1 LGFKLTHVCAT
12 LVIAENDPVKPPK
25 KDYMMTELLKNKR
38 AVITGAAKGNGR
50 AIAEAMLQEGA
61 NVSLIGLTNA
71 IEETVSDLQMKFPKS
86 DISGHMAD
94 ISDSRKIRQ
103 VVEGVLSVSGR
114 IDILVNNAGIY
125 PMVPFSEIS
134 EAIRD
139 RVLDVNIKGTWNC
152 TQCIIPGMLKQGYG
166 KVINISSVT
175 GPFVAAQGSTIYS
188 ITKAAINGFTR
199 ALAIELAGSGINI
212 NTICPG
218 YVDTP
223 GIRSVA
229 ASFGE
234 NPDNFIDM
242 LAKSVP
248 AKRVASTVDI
258 AHLAVFLASAKS
270 DYIHGAEI
278 VIDGGNIIQEEKSV
292 SVTS

>member
-1 LGFKLTHVCAT
+1 
-12 LVIAENDPVKPPK
+12 
-25 KDYMMTELLKNKR
+25 MTDLLKNKR

-61 NVSLIGLTNA
+61 NVSLIGLTHA
-71 IEETVSDLQMKFPKS
+71 IEETVSDLQMRFPKS
-86 DISGHMAD
+86 DISGYMAD
-94 ISDSRKIRQ
+94 ISDSTKIRQ
-103 VVEGVLSVSGR
+103 VVDDVMSASGR

-125 PMVPFSEIS
+125 PMVPFAEIS
-134 EAIRD
+134 EALRD

-152 TQCIIPGMLKQGYG
+152 TQCIIPAMLKQGYG

-199 ALAIELAGSGINI
+199 ALAIELAGCGINI
-212 NTICPG
+212 NAICPG

-229 ASFGE
+229 AGFGE
-234 NPDNFIDM
+234 NPDDFIDM
-242 LAKSVP
+242 LAQSVP
-248 AKRVASTVDI
+248 AKRVASPADI

-292 SVTS
+292 SMAS